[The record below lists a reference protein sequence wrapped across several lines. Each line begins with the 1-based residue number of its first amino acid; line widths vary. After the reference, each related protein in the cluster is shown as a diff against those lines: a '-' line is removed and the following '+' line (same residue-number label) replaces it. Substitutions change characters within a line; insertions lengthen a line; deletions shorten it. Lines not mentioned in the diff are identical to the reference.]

1 MHLFSLR
8 ITLHVIRR
16 IRIRNKIA
24 VTIESLTIN
33 NWELNN
39 TNINQQIQQ
48 QDFLKIG
55 SKSIFKDE

>member
-39 TNINQQIQQ
+39 TNINQ
-48 QDFLKIG
+48 
-55 SKSIFKDE
+55 